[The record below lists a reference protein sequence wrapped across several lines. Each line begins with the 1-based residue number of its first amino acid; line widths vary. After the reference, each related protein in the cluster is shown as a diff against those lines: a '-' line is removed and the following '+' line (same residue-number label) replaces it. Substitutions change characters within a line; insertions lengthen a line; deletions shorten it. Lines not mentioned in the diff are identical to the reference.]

1 MAAYEYDYGAIKSAI
16 NTAKSMSGNWGVYG
30 TYGSDLN
37 LMLNSSLA
45 EWQLSGSEPCGN
57 TYVVDAQGII
67 ANKKSDLETIMGSW
81 KTLSD
86 NLTAFK
92 GYIEDQDKA
101 VETIFFSTSA
111 QYTNYTGV
119 SGFFTAFL
127 DYNFSFIVDVFNSNA
142 FTRGIADWTKSMC
155 DDLGSAMR
163 DARDYFAHGDGKYI
177 LNIVKSVAITA
188 GAVVG
193 TVIAIITLPFDGGA
207 SLPLVVGCIG
217 AVASGVAAIISAFNT
232 YHTIRENASAI
243 SIEDDPARARLHG
256 DVESYSDHVSVTVY
270 DSPEEYQHYATV
282 GNVLDTTKNV
292 CEVVSMASGLAN
304 TLGMVRST
312 EVVDGVTR
320 VHYSYDFSAA
330 HVKESVLKMFGL
342 SSRQTTE
349 TTVNVEVSDIDF
361 AWPGGNP
368 DTVSVSVYDYL
379 DEVPMQGG
387 LTLSLDD
394 GERAF
399 NVANTV
405 TTTEYHM
412 VSTTEGGIW
421 NLYTEASRTTQTTTT
436 SLDFA
441 NALRSGTNVS
451 YLSDV
456 SRYGEGTANAL
467 RTLRNTE
474 DLFSIVEKSTGF
486 FDGVEGTDVAN
497 MAKIILN
504 ENKFFG
510 AIDKYVY
517 KFPIGSDNTWDD
529 YLRAI
534 GGSNA
539 DKVWKCFG
547 Y

>member
-1 MAAYEYDYGAIKSAI
+1 MATFEYDYGAIKSAI
-16 NTAKSMSGNWGVYG
+16 NIAKGMSGGWGVYG
-30 TYGSDLN
+30 TYRSDLHS
-37 LMLNSSLA
+37 MLNSSLA
-45 EWQLSGSEPCGN
+45 EWQLSGDEPCGH

-67 ANKKSDLETIMGSW
+67 TNKRSDLEAIMGDW
-81 KTLSD
+81 KALSE

-92 GYIEDQDKA
+92 GYIEEQDKA
-101 VETIFFSTSA
+101 VKTIFLSTSA
-111 QYTNYTGV
+111 QYTDYTGV
-119 SGFFTAFL
+119 SGLFTAFL
-127 DYNFSFIVDVFNSNA
+127 DYNFSLIVDIFNSNA

-155 DDLGSAMR
+155 DDLGSAIR
-163 DARDYFAHGDGKYI
+163 DVRDYFAHGDGKYV

-207 SLPLVVGCIG
+207 SLPLVIGCIG
-217 AVASGVAAIISAFNT
+217 AAASGIASIISAFNT
-232 YHTIRENASAI
+232 YHTIRENAGAI
-243 SIEDDPARARLHG
+243 AIEDDPARARLHG

-270 DSPEEYQHYATV
+270 DSPEEYQHYASL
-282 GNVLDTTKNV
+282 GRGLDTTKNV

-342 SSRQTTE
+342 SRSQVTE
-349 TTVNVEVSDIDF
+349 TSVSVEVSDIDY

-368 DTVSVSVYDYL
+368 DSVSVSIYDYTH
-379 DEVPMQGG
+379 EVPMNGG
-387 LTLSLDD
+387 LGLSLDN

-399 NVANTV
+399 TVTNTL
-405 TTTEYHM
+405 TTTEYHI

-421 NLYTEASRTTQTTTT
+421 NLYSNAATTTQSTTTI
-436 SLDFA
+436 LDFS
-441 NALRSGTNVS
+441 NALRTSTNVS

-456 SRYGEGTANAL
+456 ARYGENTANTL
-467 RTLRNTE
+467 RALRNTK
-474 DLFSIVEKSTGF
+474 DMFSLIEKSTGF
-486 FDGVEGTDVAN
+486 LDGVEGTEIAN
-497 MAKIILN
+497 MARFILN
-504 ENKFFG
+504 ENKFLG

-517 KFPIGSDNTWDD
+517 TIPAGSDNTWDD

-539 DKVWKCFG
+539 GKVWKCFG